1 MLDLTSDGF
10 PHHVHVLQVELSTK
24 RCRKAR
30 QLSLQDF
37 VNKMEFKRKCFLGH
51 KPDKI
56 KEGKLANKKRME
68 SSNPKD
74 GNMKDLKSSLDAL
87 GTAVEEG
94 TETPSVPVILPPANN
109 SDIIAVER

>member
-1 MLDLTSDGF
+1 M
-10 PHHVHVLQVELSTK
+10 HVLQVELSTK
-24 RCRKAR
+24 RCRKAK

-68 SSNPKD
+68 ASDPKD
-74 GNMKDLKSSLDAL
+74 GEMKDLESSLDAL
-87 GTAVEEG
+87 GKAVEEG
-94 TETPSVPVILPPANN
+94 TGTLSVPAILPPSNK
-109 SDIIAVER
+109 SHTIAVER